1 MTENILQNG
10 EESCE
15 KRGNMTAYRN
25 LIEITQELGQQLK
38 NSILQMTKISIHA
51 LCNELQMM
59 SVPRTCQASEAC
71 LLCWW
76 KERT

>member
-38 NSILQMTKISIHA
+38 NSILQMTD
-51 LCNELQMM
+51 
-59 SVPRTCQASEAC
+59 
-71 LLCWW
+71 
-76 KERT
+76 